1 MLFKGLELVKRLL
14 AESDREGDNSIVIAD
29 RSVIQKYTD
38 DPSFPFLVSFPRTGS
53 HWLRMIIEQYFER
66 PLLTLSFFNHD
77 RKDYLLVHTHD
88 MELDIVRENV
98 IYLYRDPVDTIFS
111 QLMYYKEDLY
121 SVERIRHWS
130 DIYGR
135 HLSKW
140 LHEEG
145 FTRKKTVLS
154 YERLRKD
161 AEAEFRKVADHF
173 GAVMDGERLKRALE
187 GSSKE
192 KLREKTTHD
201 LQVVN
206 LKKDYDVK
214 RVDFRTAHT
223 DKVWE
228 FLLFGREYLQQDF
241 DARV

>member
-1 MLFKGLELVKRLL
+1 MLLKGLELVKKLISESHGD
-14 AESDREGDNSIVIAD
+14 AEGSIIAD
-29 RSVIQKYTD
+29 RAVIQRHTD

-53 HWLRMIIEQYFER
+53 HWLRMIMEQYFER
-66 PLLTLSFFNHD
+66 PMLTLSFFNHEK
-77 RKDYLLVHTHD
+77 KDYLLLHTHD

-111 QLMYYKEDLY
+111 QLMYYKEDFD
-121 SVERIRHWS
+121 SVERINHWA

-135 HLSKW
+135 HLAKW
-140 LHEEG
+140 LHDED

-154 YERLRKD
+154 YECLRSD
-161 AEAEFRKVADHF
+161 PEAEFRKVAQHF
-173 GAVMDGERLKRALE
+173 GVDLDSEKLKRAIA

-192 KLREKTTHD
+192 KLKEKTSHD

-214 RVDFRTAHT
+214 RAAFRAAHT

-228 FLLFGREYLQQDF
+228 ALLSGREYLRQDF
-241 DARV
+241 